1 MGQTVDASIAESV
14 FGMLEVPLGE
24 RDEVSI
30 CQLPSFFSKN
40 SSQPRCPQK
49 TSVRGIKFLVGGGG
63 GVAKYDVKCCL
74 KADEN
79 LYTILFLQ
87 DFMTLPDL
95 T

>member
-1 MGQTVDASIAESV
+1 MKSGVSTSILFFKE
-14 FGMLEVPLGE
+14 FLPTQVPEKNVRE
-24 RDEVSI
+24 RNQVS
-30 CQLPSFFSKN
+30 CG
-40 SSQPRCPQK
+40 R
-49 TSVRGIKFLVGGGG
+49 GG

-87 DFMTLPDL
+87 DSMTSPDL